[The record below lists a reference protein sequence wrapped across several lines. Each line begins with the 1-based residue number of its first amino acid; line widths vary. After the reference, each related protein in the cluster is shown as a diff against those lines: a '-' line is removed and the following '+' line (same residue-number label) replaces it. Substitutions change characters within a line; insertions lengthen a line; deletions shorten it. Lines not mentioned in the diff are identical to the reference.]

1 MDKQISLLI
10 LAAGMGSRYGG
21 LKQIEEIGP
30 NGESLAELT
39 AYDGLKYG
47 CSKIVFIIKEENE
60 KTIREKFKKISEK
73 IKTEFVIQKN
83 PIKNRVKP
91 LGTGQAVLCAK
102 DHINEPFIVANADD
116 HYGPES
122 IKMLVDFLK
131 ENEQSAIVTFPLR
144 KTLSTHGAVSRG
156 ICEINEKNN
165 LTTIKETHGLKGPS
179 EKNTPVSM
187 NLWGFQPN
195 IFEGLSESYE
205 RFLNELEDDNSE
217 FLLPEFIE
225 QKIKT
230 ENLEIKALCSNEE
243 WCGVTYKDDFEHV
256 RNKISKKFEEGRYP
270 YDFW

>member
-10 LAAGMGSRYGG
+10 LAAGMGTRYGG

-47 CSKIVFIIKEENE
+47 CTKILFIIKEENE
-60 KTIREKFKKISEK
+60 KIIREKFKKISEK
-73 IKTEFVIQKN
+73 IQTEFVIQKN

-116 HYGPES
+116 YYGPKS
-122 IKMLVDFLK
+122 INMLVNFLK
-131 ENEQSAIVTFPLR
+131 ENEQSAIVTFPLK
-144 KTLSTHGAVSRG
+144 KTLSTYGAVSRG

-179 EKNTPVSM
+179 EKKTPVSM

-195 IFEGLSESYE
+195 VFEGLSESYKK
-205 RFLNELEDDNSE
+205 FLDQLEDDNSE

-225 QKIKT
+225 KKIKK
-230 ENLEIKALCSNEE
+230 ENLQIKALHSNEE
-243 WCGVTYKDDFEHV
+243 WCGVTYKEDLEHV
-256 RNKISKKFEEGRYP
+256 RKKISKKFKEGKYP
-270 YDFW
+270 S